1 MNSSHQAV
9 ADKGVQSSSSSRG
22 NSLRNIQSFREGTTI
37 LVILGLGVIMSILSP
52 YFLTGDNF
60 KTMFMSF
67 AINGFI
73 VIAMTLVLIT
83 GGIDLGVGAVM
94 ALVGIVVG
102 SLFLEFHMNI
112 WLASFIGLALGLI
125 IGIVNGL
132 FITRIGLSPFI
143 TTLGMSQVIYG
154 VAAVV
159 SQGMPLPLQTV
170 PDLFKFM
177 GRGSIGNTGIPFVI
191 VLFLVV
197 ACIFDFLSRR
207 STVFRKIYYV
217 GSSEKSARFSG
228 IDVSKVRMGVYML
241 SGVLSAFAGIL
252 SIARFNT
259 ATNTMGMTVNMDA
272 ISAAVIGGASLNGG
286 EGTIFG
292 AALGIALLALIQTSL
307 NLMDVG
313 PYWQSLV
320 TGLVLLISVSLDFLS
335 HRKRRERA
343 IFGRVIQR
351 TQGERYEN
359 DNWRCEERRFG
370 RSNDQRNESG
380 DRRIGGHRT
389 GRDASGC

>member
-1 MNSSHQAV
+1 MNSNQAV
-9 ADKGVQSSSSSRG
+9 AARGVQSPPSSGTS
-22 NSLRNIQSFREGTTI
+22 SLRKIQNFREGTTI
-37 LVILGLGVIMSILSP
+37 LVILALGVIMTIISP
-52 YFLTGDNF
+52 YFLTAENF

-102 SLFLEFHMNI
+102 SLFLDFHMDI
-112 WLASFIGLALGLI
+112 WLASAIGLLLGLI
-125 IGIVNGL
+125 IGAVNGL

-170 PDLFKFM
+170 PDTFKFV
-177 GRGSIGNTGIPFVI
+177 GRGIIGGTGIPFVI
-191 VLFLVV
+191 VLFLIV

-228 IDVSKVRMGVYML
+228 IDVAKVRMGVYML
-241 SGVLSAFAGIL
+241 SGVLAAFAGIL

-259 ATNTMGMTVNMDA
+259 ATNTMGITVNMDA

-307 NLMDVG
+307 NLLDVG

-335 HRKRRERA
+335 HRKR
-343 IFGRVIQR
+343 
-351 TQGERYEN
+351 
-359 DNWRCEERRFG
+359 
-370 RSNDQRNESG
+370 
-380 DRRIGGHRT
+380 
-389 GRDASGC
+389 